1 MSGQEGLPGRS
12 SADNQTTSTK
22 RTKAIGD
29 PIAPSVPLPSPADAI
44 AVAGAGQVGDA
55 VEAAKETDPKP
66 HTRAGSRLT
75 SLANV
80 VSALPDDYF
89 YDPEDFQIKDLS
101 TKQMPGNS
109 LSLFYNFGFES
120 NRRNNIH
127 FLNEHIIVT
136 AVGNVLAF
144 INVTTM
150 EQTYMP
156 GLRDGAIGSIAVH
169 PSREFIAVGESC
181 DSNPNIYI
189 FAYPSLRLYRV
200 LREGAEKGFSNL
212 SFNTAGDKLASIG
225 MDPDYMLTIWD
236 WKREAVILR
245 SKAFSQ
251 DIFQVAFSPETD
263 GQLTTSGM
271 GHIKFWRMASTF
283 TGLKLQG
290 YIGKFGLS
298 ELTDIVTFIQ
308 LPDGKVLSSTE
319 TGNLLLWDGGMIK
332 CELATK
338 GKKPCHQG
346 AIEVITLI
354 DGEVFTAGEDGYVRI
369 WDLETIDSADVVSDS
384 APVAAP
390 QGEAADGDA
399 APVFKSSA
407 PQARV
412 CEIEPLDAIHIGKDV
427 KIKSMIRWLGETPE
441 FLIQDRLGHLFKLD
455 IQQRGVEKIMS
466 FHAGGVASVDSSPAS
481 HSMASLGSDGAL
493 KLYDYITK
501 TTIATAVFPGGGT
514 TMSYLPESLDRYGC
528 TLAAGFGNGVLR
540 IISHTATA
548 IGNDTAEFKLQFVF
562 KPHSTAITSIA
573 VSADGTHLATA
584 SVDKTIFFFKID
596 APQTDYDN
604 PTPFSNFKATISPLG
619 FITLDSVPVRLSF
632 SPDNHMNIDEIEPI
646 DENAFE
652 DPEAV
657 QDDSNEDVA
666 GKRAFVVLDSG
677 QLMALI
683 VPEPSAIDNTLSFE
697 LINEAV
703 KLRQWKLEVP
713 AATPVAKLAP
723 KEETGPPKTPGDA
736 SSASTP
742 ATAEPKT
749 EIKSDGRISSASRMA
764 HGLVIDSTSPVTDV
778 MYLEGGYFL
787 LSLLNKDGESEIRA
801 CKFGTPKQS
810 RLVLVY
816 KAKFS
821 DMRLSTSGKYLLAGA
836 IDGMSCL
843 RKFRLEDILL
853 YRWTGGHE
861 AYTQYSKAFE
871 EEEAQAAVLRTASE
885 KGRQGDYDSR
895 GDLAIVEDVPGQYW
909 FGHAHSST
917 AGKVTGVAATFDD
930 SFFFTAGA
938 DGGLFV
944 WRVVLERIK
953 SSAIEPPAEPAPVGD
968 VVADILEPNAYALQD
983 AKIKSE
989 KDKELEDAERKKQI
1003 TRQYLKELRNEFLKL
1018 VGENEKA
1025 AADGQLPRSS
1035 LTVDPDL
1042 RSDIEKETE
1051 QKIVLVRKE
1060 LEWISAKESVIP
1072 TKLRKKFLDPLQTER
1087 LEVKSFRSW
1096 HAVTTFRTIKPE
1108 QSLDVVLQP
1117 LGNAEVRS
1125 SRAAAFTLEN
1135 PQGGS
1140 AKDGMQDGQSHEN
1153 ASQANKA
1160 TKGGD
1165 VQSKLEARKQ
1175 LRAQR
1180 AVQWKELMDAKPDES
1195 YEDPRDVAAIRYAEQ
1210 NMGDYKLKT
1219 GEKYIVPES
1228 ERVDADKKRR
1238 QILLLKES
1246 VFSLKENFNGTVLA
1260 IRDRKKTLVQEIR
1273 EANDQL
1279 NKINSE
1285 LATLDVHDSQKIWTP
1300 TMEDSA
1306 YPEKRYEVTPDD
1318 IAQLRK
1324 QDKLAVSETKSG
1336 GEEGGFGGFGGGG
1349 AASKEVEPAKA
1360 PAPPKSR
1367 PTSVAASS
1375 TNRAGRAKQD
1385 PLSYIA
1391 TGSEPEEDETALPY
1405 KSAVQL
1411 REEEMRRQHLI
1422 YQRDHIHTAIN
1433 GAMDDFDRSLHSLV
1447 KEKVVLEGDLKSADI
1462 KLLLLYREWVLL
1474 KEFEKHDNALADK
1487 LVQKRSEKN
1496 DIDTK
1501 IKECQEKLNGK
1512 KADVETIIKK
1522 EKDIQEE
1529 FRQILGENNKHE
1541 EFLTKLFKKKVKRT
1555 KKKPKTEAANEDG
1568 EDAAEEEDEDEDD
1581 DDMDDL
1587 DEEESMSSEGDG
1599 DDVPEECP
1607 NDYDA
1612 SHFARI
1618 LALREERLDQED
1630 ILVEIQKAVDVLK
1643 KENDALIKKEKISD
1657 QALRTTENEIQEFQT
1672 QKQRKLNELD
1682 VVVPLR
1688 LHQLQYLEKGALPSD
1703 LSGALVFMNQGLVRL
1718 RRRIKE
1724 LQQEKADIR
1733 RQHKE
1738 LRRMHVSLIKSR
1750 KEKQAKLQELEARAV
1765 DVQMLKFGQ
1774 IIDLEKLERM
1784 GVNKN
1789 ADELREKLAKEDVK
1803 RLKEVEDLQSEV
1815 IKLKEQLT
1823 EVTKNNTTRLERL
1836 VDLTDTKQNLE
1847 ESLNAAQLSV
1857 TAEYSG
1863 PQHREIVERQ
1873 HLVTLVQTQA
1883 QEIEDLKREIE
1894 MLIRK
1899 PMRQLPPIAR
1909 GRAHI
1914 SMGPTT
1920 GDTPKGGMVTGQ
1932 GMMMAALDARSMP
1945 ATAETVGME

>member
-1 MSGQEGLPGRS
+1 MSGKGGTPSGA
-12 SADNQTTSTK
+12 SADNETASTK
-22 RTKAIGD
+22 RTTSIGD
-29 PIAPSVPLPSPADAI
+29 PVAPSVPLPAPGDAI
-44 AVAGAGQVGDA
+44 AVAGAAQVGDA
-55 VEAAKETDPKP
+55 VEAAKETEAKP
-66 HTRAGSRLT
+66 HSRAGSRLT

-80 VSALPDDYF
+80 VAALPDDF
-89 YDPEDFQIKDLS
+89 YYDTEEFQTSDIS
-101 TKQMPGNS
+101 TKQMPGSS

-127 FLNEHIIVT
+127 FLNEHTIVT

-144 INVTTM
+144 INITTL

-181 DSNPNIYI
+181 DVTPNIYI
-189 FAYPSLRLYRV
+189 FAYPSLRLHRV
-200 LREGAEKGFSNL
+200 LREGAQKGFSNL
-212 SFNTAGDKLASIG
+212 SFNAAGDKLASIG

-251 DIFQVAFSPETD
+251 DIYQVAFSPETD

-290 YIGKFGLS
+290 YIGKFGLT

-346 AIEVITLI
+346 PIEVITLI

-384 APVAAP
+384 TPVAAA
-390 QGEAADGDA
+390 QVEAADGEA
-399 APVFKSSA
+399 APAVKSSA
-407 PQARV
+407 QQARV
-412 CEIEPLDAIHIGKDV
+412 CEIEPLDEILIGKDV
-427 KIKSMIRWLGETPE
+427 KIKSMIRWLGEAPE

-466 FHAGGVASVDSSPAS
+466 FHAGGVASVDSSPSS
-481 HSMASLGSDGAL
+481 HSMASLGSDGCL

-501 TTIATAVFPGGGT
+501 STIATATYPGGGT

-540 IISHTATA
+540 IVSHTATA

-562 KPHSTAITSIA
+562 KPHTTAITSIA
-573 VSADGTHLATA
+573 ISADGTHLATA

-596 APQTDYDN
+596 TPENDYDN
-604 PTPFSNFKATISPLG
+604 PTPFSNFKATIIPLG
-619 FITLDSVPVRLSF
+619 FITLDSTPVRLSF
-632 SPDNHMNIDEIEPI
+632 SPDNHMNIDEIEPV

-657 QDDSNEDVA
+657 SDESTDDVA

-677 QLMALI
+677 QLMSLV
-683 VPEPSAIDNTLSFE
+683 VPEPSAIDNALSFE
-697 LINEAV
+697 LANEAV
-703 KLRQWKLEVP
+703 KLKQWKLDVP
-713 AATPVAKLAP
+713 APAPVAKLAP
-723 KEETGPPKTPGDA
+723 KDEAAPPKTPGEA
-736 SSASTP
+736 SNVSP
-742 ATAEPKT
+742 PVPAEPKP
-749 EIKSDGRISSASRMA
+749 EAKVNGRISSASRMA
-764 HGLVIDSTSPVTDV
+764 HGLVIDSTSPITDV

-787 LSLLNKDGESEIRA
+787 VSMINKDGESEIRA

-836 IDGMSCL
+836 VDGMSCL

-861 AYTQYSKAFE
+861 AYAQYSKAFE
-871 EEEAQAAVLRTASE
+871 DEEAQAAVLRAASD

-895 GDLAIVEDVPGQYW
+895 GDLAVVEDAPGQYW

-917 AGKVTGVAATFDD
+917 AGRVTGVAATFDD

-944 WRVVLERIK
+944 WRVMLERIK
-953 SSAIEPPAEPAPVGD
+953 SSAVEPPAEVAPVGD
-968 VVADILEPNAYALQD
+968 PVADILEPTAYALQD

-989 KDKELEDAERKKQI
+989 KDKELEDAERKKQM

-1018 VGENEKA
+1018 VNENEKA
-1025 AADGQLPRSS
+1025 PAEEQLPRSS

-1051 QKIVLVRKE
+1051 QKIILVRKE

-1072 TKLRKKFLDPLQTER
+1072 TKLRTKFLDPLQTER

-1096 HAVTTFRTIKPE
+1096 HTVTTFRTIKPE

-1117 LGNAEVRS
+1117 LGNAETRS
-1125 SRAAAFTLEN
+1125 SRAAAFALEN
-1135 PQGGS
+1135 SQGGP
-1140 AKDGMQDGQSHEN
+1140 AKDGNQDGQSHEN
-1153 ASQANKA
+1153 AAQANKA
-1160 TKGGD
+1160 IKGMD
-1165 VQSKLEARKQ
+1165 AKSKLEARKQ

-1246 VFSLKENFNGTVLA
+1246 VFSLKENFNGHIFA
-1260 IRDRKKTLVQEIR
+1260 IRDRKKTLVQEMR
-1273 EANDQL
+1273 EANEQL
-1279 NKINSE
+1279 SKINSE
-1285 LATLDVHDSQKIWTP
+1285 LAMLDVHDTQPMFNPS
-1300 TMEDSA
+1300 MEDSA

-1324 QDKLAVSETKSG
+1324 QDKLAVSEAKAG

-1349 AASKEVEPAKA
+1349 AAPKEAEAVKA
-1360 PAPPKSR
+1360 PPPPKSR
-1367 PTSVAASS
+1367 STSISGS
-1375 TNRAGRAKQD
+1375 PPDRSGRPMPDLLGFMSAEGE
-1385 PLSYIA
+1385 L
-1391 TGSEPEEDETALPY
+1391 ENELALPY

-1411 REEEMRRQHLI
+1411 REEEVRRQQLS
-1422 YQRDHIHTAIN
+1422 YKRDHIHAAIN
-1433 GAMDDFDRSLHSLV
+1433 RAMEDFDKTLHLLV

-1512 KADVETIIKK
+1512 KTDVETIIKK

-1529 FRQILGENNKHE
+1529 FRQMVGENNKHE

-1568 EDAAEEEDEDEDD
+1568 EEPAEEEDEDEDD

-1599 DDVPEECP
+1599 DDVPEDCP
-1607 NDYDA
+1607 SDYDPG
-1612 SHFARI
+1612 HFARI

-1688 LHQLQYLEKGALPSD
+1688 LHQLQYLEKGALPTD
-1703 LSGALVFMNQGLVRL
+1703 LSGALIFMNEGLVRL

-1738 LRRMHVSLIKSR
+1738 LRKMHVSLVKSR

-1803 RLKEVEDLQSEV
+1803 RLKEVEDLQAEV
-1815 IKLKEQLT
+1815 VKLREQLT
-1823 EVTKNNTTRLERL
+1823 EVTKDNTVRLERL
-1836 VDLTDTKQNLE
+1836 VDLTDTKQTLE
-1847 ESLNAAQLSV
+1847 EGLNAAQLSV

-1873 HLVTLVQTQA
+1873 HLVSLVQTQA

-1914 SMGPTT
+1914 SMAPTT
-1920 GDTPKGGMVTGQ
+1920 GETSRGGMVTGQ
-1932 GMMMAALDARSMP
+1932 GMIMGTFENRSMP
-1945 ATAETVGME
+1945 ATAETVGIE